1 MLNSIIK
8 RHNMIAPLS
17 ETEIKIIRSATKL
30 FLEQG
35 ISKTTHRQIA
45 VESGIGLGTITYHY
59 KVKEDL
65 LRVLVE
71 DIMDFHLDIIDDS
84 LEKRNDCLYSYGIEI
99 AVQIALCET
108 DLKAYDLYYAAYSH
122 PATFDFIKDWAAKKN
137 YHLFKDKLPDWSEED
152 FRTMENISS
161 GIELAAFTTPCSRYF
176 SLNDKI
182 SLFLDSMLKIY
193 NISEKERKGTI
204 EKVIKLD
211 CEAIAKEMFGKF
223 VSRLDGGKK
232 IS

>member
-17 ETEIKIIRSATKL
+17 DTEIRIIKSATKL

-35 ISKTTHRQIA
+35 FSKTTHRQIA
-45 VESGIGLGTITYHY
+45 EESGIGLGTITYHY

-65 LRVLVE
+65 LRILVE
-71 DIMDFHLDIIDDS
+71 EIMDFHLDVIDDS
-84 LEKRNDCLYSYGIEI
+84 LEKIHDCLYSYGIEI
-99 AVQIALCET
+99 AVQIALCEADT
-108 DLKAYDLYYAAYSH
+108 KAYDLYYAAYSH

-137 YHLFKDKLPDWSEED
+137 YHLLKEQLPDWSEED
-152 FRTMENISS
+152 FRMIENIAS

-176 SLNDKI
+176 SLKDKI

-193 NISEKERKGTI
+193 NIPEAERKSTI

-211 CEAIAKEMFGKF
+211 CEAIAKEMFSKF
-223 VSRLDGGKK
+223 VGRLDGDRKRD
-232 IS
+232 

>member
-17 ETEIKIIRSATKL
+17 ETEIRIIKSATKL

-35 ISKTTHRQIA
+35 FSKTTHRQIA
-45 VESGIGLGTITYHY
+45 EESGIGLGTITYHY

-71 DIMDFHLDIIDDS
+71 EIMDFHLDIIDGS
-84 LEKRNDCLYSYGIEI
+84 FAKVNDCLYAYGIEI
-99 AVQIALCET
+99 AVQIALCEV

-137 YHLFKDKLPDWSEED
+137 YHLLKDKLPDWSEED
-152 FRTMENISS
+152 FRTIENIAS
-161 GIELAAFTTPCSRYF
+161 GIELAAFTTPCGRYC
-176 SLNDKI
+176 SLTDKI
-182 SLFLDSMLKIY
+182 KLFLDSIMKIY
-193 NISEKERKGTI
+193 NISEMEREETI
-204 EKVIKLD
+204 KKVTALD

-223 VSRLDGGKK
+223 VSRLDG
-232 IS
+232 IRRAE

>member
-8 RHNMIAPLS
+8 RHNMITPLS

-35 ISKTTHRQIA
+35 FSKTTHRQIA
-45 VESGIGLGTITYHY
+45 EESGIGLGTITYHY

-71 DIMDFHLDIIDDS
+71 EIMDFHLDVIDDA
-84 LEKRNDCLYSYGIEI
+84 LEKVNDCFYSYGIEI
-99 AVQIALCET
+99 AVQIALCEVNA
-108 DLKAYDLYYAAYSH
+108 KAYDLYYAAYSH
-122 PATFDFIKDWAAKKN
+122 PATFDYIKDWAAKKN

-152 FRTMENISS
+152 FRTIENIAS
-161 GIELAAFTTPCSRYF
+161 GIELAAFTTPCGRYF

-182 SLFLDSMLKIY
+182 SLFLDSIMKIY
-193 NISEKERKGTI
+193 NISEKERKETI
-204 EKVIKLD
+204 EKVTALD
-211 CEAIAKEMFGKF
+211 CERIAEEMFEKF
-223 VSRLDGGKK
+223 VKRLN
-232 IS
+232 

>member
-8 RHNMIAPLS
+8 RHNMITPLS

-35 ISKTTHRQIA
+35 FSKTTHRQIA
-45 VESGIGLGTITYHY
+45 EESGIGLGTITYHY

-71 DIMDFHLDIIDDS
+71 EIMDFHLDVIDDAQA
-84 LEKRNDCLYSYGIEI
+84 KVNDCLYSYGIEI
-99 AVQIALCET
+99 AVQIALCEVNA
-108 DLKAYDLYYAAYSH
+108 KAYDLYYAAYSH
-122 PATFDFIKDWAAKKN
+122 PATFDYIKDWAAKKN

-152 FRTMENISS
+152 FRTIENIAS
-161 GIELAAFTTPCSRYF
+161 GIELAAFTTPCTRYF

-182 SLFLDSMLKIY
+182 SLFLDSIMKIY
-193 NISEKERKGTI
+193 NISEKERKETI
-204 EKVIKLD
+204 EKVVALD
-211 CEAIAKEMFGKF
+211 CETIAKEMFDKF
-223 VSRLDGGKK
+223 VKRLD
-232 IS
+232 